1 MVTRA
6 QPEGLLGGAEWGNSR
21 LLPLGLYDSQG
32 EELQAIIEHGYKGL
46 SFLQQVLS
54 EPDGAFKGLIPK
66 GCLLQSLARRGTAL
80 PQGLR
85 PLDSSQG
92 GSCSPFAASKWLLS
106 SHRAYLTHLPP
117 FSWDDPTEFQS
128 RAMLHPPPPP
138 PPICSPPAWASHAAI
153 PVPDQHQVR
162 LEQCCPCACESIVH
176 LHGLGEDTSR
186 GRDPEDTPQRAEN
199 TELNLELPGALLET
213 RWYILHV
220 ISRAFG
226 FLLYEG

>member
-1 MVTRA
+1 MPFLVAVKLGCGGERKCMVTRA

-128 RAMLHPPPPP
+128 RAMLHPPPRRQSAHP
-138 PPICSPPAWASHAAI
+138 
-153 PVPDQHQVR
+153 
-162 LEQCCPCACESIVH
+162 
-176 LHGLGEDTSR
+176 LHGPPTRRSLSR
-186 GRDPEDTPQRAEN
+186 IS
-199 TELNLELPGALLET
+199 T
-213 RWYILHV
+213 R
-220 ISRAFG
+220 
-226 FLLYEG
+226 